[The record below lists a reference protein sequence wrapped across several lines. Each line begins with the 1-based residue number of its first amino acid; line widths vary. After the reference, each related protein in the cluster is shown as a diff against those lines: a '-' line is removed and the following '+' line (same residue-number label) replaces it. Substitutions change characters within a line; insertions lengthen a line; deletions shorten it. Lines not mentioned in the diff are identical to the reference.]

1 MYRMIIRKTPEQV
14 DRMAAAGE
22 ILVRCLRMLESKA
35 RPGTTTAQLDEAAER
50 FIRSQDAEPA
60 FKGYRGFPGSICASP
75 NSMVVH
81 GIPGP
86 YELKRGDLL
95 SIDVGVTLDGYV
107 ADSAITVTIGDPAPD
122 AAELID
128 ACNLGLKAAIEQC
141 REGRRLG
148 DVSHAVQEVVEA
160 RGFGVVRSLVGH
172 GVGRSMHE
180 DPQIPN
186 YGPPGRGP
194 KLAAGMVFAIE
205 PMITAGSWG
214 VVSGDDGWAVYTDDA
229 SLAAHIE
236 HTVAVTS
243 NGPRVLTRREPKG
256 QGEGR

>member
-1 MYRMIIRKTPEQV
+1 
-14 DRMAAAGE
+14 MAACRRSRATAGSRGRSAR
-22 ILVRCLRMLESKA
+22 LRTRWSCTASPAPTRCL
-35 RPGTTTAQLDEAAER
+35 TATCS
-50 FIRSQDAEPA
+50 RST
-60 FKGYRGFPGSICASP
+60 S
-75 NSMVVH
+75 
-81 GIPGP
+81 
-86 YELKRGDLL
+86 
-95 SIDVGVTLDGYV
+95 GVTLDGYV
-107 ADSAITVTIGDPAPD
+107 ADSAITVTIGDPTPE

-141 REGRRLG
+141 REGNRLG

-205 PMITAGSWG
+205 PMITAGG
-214 VVSGDDGWAVYTDDA
+214 YDVEGGPDGWAVFTRDG
-229 SLAAHIE
+229 SLAAHCE
-236 HTVAVTS
+236 HTVAVTA
-243 NGPRVLTRREPKG
+243 NEPRILTHREPKG
-256 QGEGR
+256 PGEAR